1 MNQAASKCDQIPMS
15 ETDLEKRLSDLER
28 RHEKTRGLL
37 IDAVSLAVLGLIG
50 FYFKP
55 QGYAAIILG
64 FCLGLSVPR
73 LLSWLF
79 LREGRLIP
87 ISRFDR
93 ASIAARR
100 YRTSNPDRCHY
111 PLLSASDSPIRRVGF
126 NYKFG

>member
-1 MNQAASKCDQIPMS
+1 MNQVASKCDQIPMS

-50 FYFKP
+50 LYFKP
-55 QGYAAIILG
+55 HGYSAIILG

-87 ISRFDR
+87 ISRFDG
-93 ASIAARR
+93 ASITAAAIG
-100 YRTSNPDRCHY
+100 
-111 PLLSASDSPIRRVGF
+111 LLILIAATTLFFVHPIAH
-126 NYKFG
+126 FGV

>member
-93 ASIAARR
+93 ASIAAAAIG
-100 YRTSNPDRCHY
+100 
-111 PLLSASDSPIRRVGF
+111 LLILIVATTLFFLHPIAH
-126 NYKFG
+126 FGV